1 MLDQPMINTKWFLA
15 EILNMTS
22 KYETSFMK
30 HILPIFCALLFFS
43 CQEKSSEY
51 LPKATGKPGEVVLIV
66 DSLQWNGALGTELKK
81 IFRAEV
87 PGLPQE
93 EPMFTVIRAHPEKNL
108 HLLTQL
114 KTLVYVFTLDQ
125 KSKGSRLLT
134 QSLSPE
140 TIKRIKS
147 DTSFYLS
154 TVKDEYA
161 RGQEVMYLF
170 GDTEENL
177 IRHLSKN
184 GKQLIDHL
192 NKLERERLASKL
204 FSATSGITSTLRK
217 EQKVDIKIPSTYRL
231 ANKKKNFVWARQ
243 IFADQD
249 KDIFITW
256 KPYESEYQLLP
267 DSVMAWRD
275 EIAKANLFEDP
286 KNPISY
292 LVIEKEDAPVYA
304 QQVNF
309 NNKFAMEIR
318 GLWRTNHRTMGGP
331 FLGYA
336 LTDESRGLIYYI
348 EGFAYAP
355 GKDKREL
362 MRELETIL
370 WSFKPM
376 PIQAKK

>member
-1 MLDQPMINTKWFLA
+1 
-15 EILNMTS
+15 
-22 KYETSFMK
+22 MK
-30 HILPIFCALLFFS
+30 NIFAIAFAAVVFIS
-43 CQEKSSEY
+43 CSNEKNSDY
-51 LPKATGKPGEVVLIV
+51 LPKATGKAGEVVLIV
-66 DSLQWNGALGTELKK
+66 DSLQWKGKLGTELKS

-93 EPMFTVIRAHPEKNL
+93 EPMFTVIWAHPQKNL
-108 HLLTQL
+108 KLLMQL
-114 KTLVYVFTLDQ
+114 KTIVYAFTLDQ
-125 KSKGSRLLT
+125 KSKGSRILT
-134 QSLSPE
+134 DALSPE
-140 TIKRIKS
+140 TKSRIQS

-154 TVKDEYA
+154 TIKDEYA
-161 RGQEVMYLF
+161 KGQEVVYLF

-177 IRHLSKN
+177 IQHLQKN
-184 GKQLIDHL
+184 QKKLIAYF
-192 NKLERERLASKL
+192 NNLERERLSKKIFTAKASQ
-204 FSATSGITSTLRK
+204 GIAATLRK
-217 EQKVDIKIPSTYRL
+217 ERNVDIKIPVSYQL
-231 ANKKKNFVWARQ
+231 ADKQADFVWVRQ
-243 IFADQD
+243 IDSNQD

-267 DSVMAWRD
+267 DSVMSWRD
-275 EIAKANLFEDP
+275 AVAKKYLFEDP

-318 GLWRTNHRTMGGP
+318 GLWRTNIRTMGGP

-336 LTDESRGLIYYI
+336 LTDEARGLIYYI

-355 GKDKREL
+355 GKDKREF

-370 WSFKPM
+370 WSFKPL
-376 PIQAKK
+376 PVTKQ